1 MRIQG
6 VRAVNHLLEYLEGT
20 VDEVPLKTA
29 FTDGTDSISFRELS
43 NRARA
48 VGSALSRRGCYR
60 EPVVVY
66 MQKHPDMVNAF
77 FGVLYGGCWYV
88 PLDEDVPEYRVRMI
102 FENLCPRFV
111 ICDEKTLGRAKEM
124 GGESEF
130 LLFRE
135 IRDEEVDEQALR
147 EIRKKSLDIDPAYI
161 VFTSGS
167 TGVPKGVCACH
178 RSVIDYIETLSEV
191 LEFSRET
198 VFGNQTPLYFDACL
212 KELYPTL
219 KYGATTFLIPK
230 NLFSF
235 PVKLVEY
242 LNEHRINTICWVVSA
257 LTIVSGFGTFD
268 TVKPEYLKNV
278 AFGSEV
284 FPAKDLTLWQEALPD
299 ARFTN
304 LYGPTEGTGMCCYYR
319 VEKHFEPGEPIPI
332 GGPFRNTEILLLKE
346 DDTPAEGE
354 EEGEIC
360 VRGTCVTLGYYNN
373 PEKTQ
378 ESFRQ
383 NPLNPHYPEIIY
395 RTGDLARR
403 NEKGEL
409 IFLSRKDDQIKHM
422 GHRIELGEIEAV
434 ARLSD
439 GVKQAACVYQKE
451 KNKIL
456 LFYVGDCEEAELR
469 TELKNKMPRYMQ
481 PHRVRKLSE
490 MPYTPNGKVDRRKL
504 RESMA

>member
-1 MRIQG
+1 MNRESTK
-6 VRAVNHLLEYLEGT
+6 VNHLLEYLEGV
-20 VDEVPLKTA
+20 VDEVPDKVA
-29 FTDGTDSISFRELS
+29 FTDGTDGITFRELS
-43 NRARA
+43 ERARA
-48 VGSALSRRGCYR
+48 AGSALFRRGCYR

-77 FGVLYGGCWYV
+77 FGVLYSGCWYV
-88 PLDEDVPEYRVRMI
+88 PLDEEVPEYRVRMI
-102 FENLCPRFV
+102 FENLSPRFV
-111 ICDEKTLGRAKEM
+111 ICDEKNREKAEELGS
-124 GGESEF
+124 GSEI
-130 LLFRE
+130 LLFSE
-135 IRDEEVDEQALR
+135 IREEAADAEMLA
-147 EIRKKSLDIDPAYI
+147 EIRRMSLDIDSAYI

-191 LEFSRET
+191 LEFSRDT
-198 VFGNQTPLYFDACL
+198 VFGNQTPLFFDACL

-219 KYGATTFLIPK
+219 KFGATTYLIPK
-230 NLFSF
+230 SLFSF

-268 TVKPEYLKNV
+268 TVRPKYLNNV

-284 FPAKDLTLWQEALPD
+284 FPAKDLTLWQEVLPE

-319 VEKHFEPGEPIPI
+319 VERHFEPGEPIPI
-332 GGPFRNTEILLLKE
+332 GGPFRNTEILLLKP
-346 DDTPAEGE
+346 DDTLAEGE

-360 VRGTCVTLGYYNN
+360 LRGTCVTLGYYNN
-373 PEKTQ
+373 PERTA
-378 ESFRQ
+378 ESFQQ

-403 NEKGEL
+403 NERGEL

-439 GVKQAACVYQKE
+439 EVKQAACVFQKE
-451 KNKIL
+451 KNRIL

-469 TELKNKMPRYMQ
+469 AELKNRMPRYMQ
-481 PHRVRKLSE
+481 PHRVKRLSE
-490 MPYTPNGKVDRRKL
+490 MPYTPNGKVDRRTL
-504 RESMA
+504 RENMG